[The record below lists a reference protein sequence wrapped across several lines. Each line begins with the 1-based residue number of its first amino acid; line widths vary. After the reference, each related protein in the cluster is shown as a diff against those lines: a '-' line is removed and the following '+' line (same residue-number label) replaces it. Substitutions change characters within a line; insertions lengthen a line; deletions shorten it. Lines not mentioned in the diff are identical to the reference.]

1 MNELTRVCQFVLRY
15 RAEHPNSQKDEI
27 ATATAQQFG
36 LKLAR
41 KIYVGRDFAIRFSHA
56 SGTSFSNVVL
66 SLSALKQFDDR
77 PFVVC
82 VVRPSSVE
90 FLLANTTF
98 LKKISH
104 SSHQLRIDNVR
115 GSFLGHDIVRR
126 HASLENQL
134 ENFAALFAA
143 HRECTWEDNLK
154 RLVGATDE
162 IVGTVARMVIDPAQ
176 EQVILG
182 AADLAAEIS
191 NDPEYLAIAERL
203 ANSVNERSADILAAA
218 AIDNVNL
225 RGNRIEQIISDA
237 GSFHRLDDLIFSIRR
252 RLRVLVDIKTKVL
265 TLQSNP
271 KGFNIDKY
279 LRTLTEGET
288 LISFFFVGIDPN
300 ARSVRTGFAST
311 LDETVMNATHVQFH
325 WAGRNSR
332 GVTQLTR
339 DMSAVFAPGF
349 RERVDAA
356 HARVFLQELME
367 L

>member
-1 MNELTRVCQFVLRY
+1 MNELTRVCQFILHY
-15 RAEHPNSQKDEI
+15 RAERPHSQKDEI
-27 ATATAQQFG
+27 AAATALQFG
-36 LKLAR
+36 LKSAR
-41 KIYVGRDFAIRFSHA
+41 KIYVGRDFALRFSHA
-56 SGTSFSNVVL
+56 GGSSFSNVVL
-66 SLSALKQFDDR
+66 SLSALRPFDDR

-82 VVRPSSVE
+82 VVRPSSIE

-126 HASLENQL
+126 HGSLENRL
-134 ENFAALFAA
+134 ENFEVLFAT
-143 HRECTWEDNLK
+143 HRERTWEDNLK

-176 EQVILG
+176 EQVILR
-182 AADLAAEIS
+182 AADLAAELS
-191 NDPEYLAIAERL
+191 NDPEYLSIAERL
-203 ANSVNERSADILAAA
+203 TNSVSTRSDDILVAA

-225 RGNRIEQIISDA
+225 RGNKIEQIISDA
-237 GSFHRLDDLIFSIRR
+237 GNFHRLDDLIFSIRR
-252 RLRVLVDIKTKVL
+252 RLRVLVDIKTKIL

-279 LRTLTEGET
+279 LRVLSKGNTLV
-288 LISFFFVGIDPN
+288 SFFFVGIDPN
-300 ARSVRTGFAST
+300 ARVVRTGFAST
-311 LDETVMNATHVQFH
+311 LDETVVNATHVQFH

-339 DMSAVFAPGF
+339 DLSGVFAPGF
-349 RERVDAA
+349 REQVNVAR
-356 HARVFLQELME
+356 ARVLLQELME

>member
-1 MNELTRVCQFVLRY
+1 MDELTRVCQFIVRY
-15 RAEHPNSQKDEI
+15 RAEHPDAQKDEI
-27 ATATAQQFG
+27 AAATAQRFG
-36 LKLAR
+36 LKSAR
-41 KIYVGRDFAIRFSHA
+41 KTYVGRDFAIRFSHA
-56 SGTSFSNVVL
+56 SSASFSNVVL
-66 SLSALKQFDDR
+66 SLSALRPFDDR

-82 VVRPSSVE
+82 VVRPSAVE

-104 SSHQLRIDNVR
+104 SSHQLRVDNVR

-126 HASLENQL
+126 YGSLENQP
-134 ENFAALFAA
+134 ENFATLFAA
-143 HRECTWEDNLK
+143 HREHTWEDNLR
-154 RLVGATDE
+154 RLVSATDE

-176 EQVILG
+176 ERVILS

-191 NDPEYLAIAERL
+191 TDPEYLAIAERL
-203 ANSVNERSADILAAA
+203 AESARVRSADILAAA

-237 GSFHRLDDLIFSIRR
+237 GNFHRLDDLVFSIRR

-279 LRTLTEGET
+279 LRTLAEGNT
-288 LISFFFVGIDPN
+288 LISFFFVGIDPG
-300 ARSVRTGFAST
+300 AREVRTGFAST
-311 LDETVMNATHVQFH
+311 LDEMVINATHVQFH

-349 RERVDAA
+349 RERVEAA

>member
-1 MNELTRVCQFVLRY
+1 MDELTRVCQFVLRY
-15 RAEHPNSQKDEI
+15 RAEHPDSQKDEI
-27 ATATAQQFG
+27 AAATAQQFG
-36 LKLAR
+36 LKSAR
-41 KIYVGRDFAIRFSHA
+41 KIYVGSDFALRFSHA
-56 SGTSFSNVVL
+56 SGASFSNVVL
-66 SLSALKQFDDR
+66 SLSALKPFDDR

-104 SSHQLRIDNVR
+104 SSHQLRVDNVR

-126 HASLENQL
+126 YGSLENQL

-143 HRECTWEDNLK
+143 HRERTWEDNLK
-154 RLVGATDE
+154 RLVSATDE
-162 IVGTVARMVIDPAQ
+162 IVGTVARMVIDPAH
-176 EQVILG
+176 ERVILS

-203 ANSVNERSADILAAA
+203 AESVKERSADILAAA

-237 GSFHRLDDLIFSIRR
+237 GNFHRLDDLIFSIRR
-252 RLRVLVDIKTKVL
+252 RLRVLVDIKTEVL

-279 LRTLTEGET
+279 LRTLSEGDT

-300 ARSVRTGFAST
+300 VRAVRTGFAST
-311 LDETVMNATHVQFH
+311 LDEKVINATHVQFH

-349 RERVDAA
+349 REQVDAA
-356 HARVFLQELME
+356 HARVFLQELIE

>member
-1 MNELTRVCQFVLRY
+1 MDELTRVCQFIVRY
-15 RAEHPNSQKDEI
+15 RAEHPHAQKDEI
-27 ATATAQQFG
+27 AAATAQQFG
-36 LKLAR
+36 LKSAR

-56 SGTSFSNVVL
+56 SGASFSNVVL
-66 SLSALKQFDDR
+66 SLSALRPFDER

-104 SSHQLRIDNVR
+104 SSHQLRVDNIR

-126 HASLENQL
+126 HGNLENQP

-143 HRECTWEDNLK
+143 HRERTWEDNLK
-154 RLVGATDE
+154 RLVSATDE

-176 EQVILG
+176 ERVILS

-191 NDPEYLAIAERL
+191 NDPEYLAIAGRL
-203 ANSVNERSADILAAA
+203 AESVEERSADILAAA

-237 GSFHRLDDLIFSIRR
+237 GNFHRLDDLIFSIRR
-252 RLRVLVDIKTKVL
+252 RVRVLVDIKTKVL

-279 LRTLTEGET
+279 LRTLAEGDT
-288 LISFFFVGIDPN
+288 LISFFFVGIEPN
-300 ARSVRTGFAST
+300 ARVVRTGFAST
-311 LDETVMNATHVQFH
+311 LDETVINATNVQFH

-332 GVTQLTR
+332 GVTQLTGGL
-339 DMSAVFAPGF
+339 STVFEPGF